1 MFADLP
7 IVMGPSLYAQC
18 SGGSPPAG
26 GGGGAL
32 SEDALCMADS
42 CPAQC
47 MQRGLSHAG
56 GGVRTE
62 ERAWDMGVE
71 CYRRRHLE
79 GIWKRGSVLECC

>member
-1 MFADLP
+1 MPNALVGLHLP
-7 IVMGPSLYAQC
+7 E
-18 SGGSPPAG
+18 
-26 GGGGAL
+26 GGGAL